1 MNDRYTRDLTD
12 EQWDLIRQFLP
23 TEQDGPGR
31 PMELQPREVVNAIL
45 YIVRTGC
52 QWDNLPNDL
61 PNANS
66 VYYHYRNI
74 TTENGVSMALGA
86 RSIKRFAKRSAPTV
100 AEILSPLAELL
111 TVKASRQQNLGAR
124 ESGGE
129 RGYDAG
135 KGVWGRKRH
144 VIVDTVGNV
153 LDVVVHA
160 ADIQD
165 RDQDRDGARLLFKRL
180 WEETQDKIQK
190 IWADGACRGDLID
203 WVQESLDAVLDV
215 VERDEDQDGF
225 EVLPRRWVVER
236 TFAWL
241 GRYRRLSKDY
251 ERCTRSSEGV
261 IYIASIQTMAKRIAA
276 SN

>member
-1 MNDRYTRDLTD
+1 MSDRYTSDLTD

-45 YIVRTGC
+45 YVVRTGC

-66 VYYHYRNI
+66 VYYHYRKWCLDGTWRQVNRALREEERTDRGRDPEPTGGI
-74 TTENGVSMALGA
+74 IDSQSVETT
-86 RSIKRFAKRSAPTV
+86 
-100 AEILSPLAELL
+100 
-111 TVKASRQQNLGAR
+111 

-165 RDQDRDGARLLFKRL
+165 RDGARLLFKRL
-180 WEETQDKIQK
+180 WEEAQDKIQK
-190 IWADGACRGDLID
+190 IWADGAYRGDLID
-203 WVQESLDAVLDV
+203 WVQESLGAVLDV

>member
-1 MNDRYTRDLTD
+1 MSDRYTSDLTD

-45 YIVRTGC
+45 YVVRTGC

-66 VYYHYRNI
+66 VYYHYRKWCLDGTWRQVNQALREEERTDRGRDPEPTGGI
-74 TTENGVSMALGA
+74 IDSQSVETT
-86 RSIKRFAKRSAPTV
+86 
-100 AEILSPLAELL
+100 
-111 TVKASRQQNLGAR
+111 

-153 LDVVVHA
+153 LDAVVHA
-160 ADIQD
+160 ADI
-165 RDQDRDGARLLFKRL
+165 QDRDGARLLFKRL

-190 IWADGACRGDLID
+190 IWADGAYRGDLID

>member
-1 MNDRYTRDLTD
+1 MNDRYTSDLTD

-45 YIVRTGC
+45 YVVRTGC

-111 TVKASRQQNLGAR
+111 TTEASRQQNLGA
-124 ESGGE
+124 SGATMLAKAFG
-129 RGYDAG
+129 DAS
-135 KGVWGRKRH
+135 
-144 VIVDTVGNV
+144 DT
-153 LDVVVHA
+153 
-160 ADIQD
+160 
-165 RDQDRDGARLLFKRL
+165 
-180 WEETQDKIQK
+180 
-190 IWADGACRGDLID
+190 
-203 WVQESLDAVLDV
+203 
-215 VERDEDQDGF
+215 
-225 EVLPRRWVVER
+225 
-236 TFAWL
+236 
-241 GRYRRLSKDY
+241 
-251 ERCTRSSEGV
+251 
-261 IYIASIQTMAKRIAA
+261 
-276 SN
+276 

>member
-1 MNDRYTRDLTD
+1 MSDRYTSDLTD

-45 YIVRTGC
+45 YVVRTGC

-66 VYYHYRNI
+66 VYYHYRKWCLDGTWRQVNQALREEERTDRGRDPEPTGGI
-74 TTENGVSMALGA
+74 IDSQSVETT
-86 RSIKRFAKRSAPTV
+86 
-100 AEILSPLAELL
+100 
-111 TVKASRQQNLGAR
+111 

-165 RDQDRDGARLLFKRL
+165 RDGARLLFKRL
-180 WEETQDKIQK
+180 REERK
-190 IWADGACRGDLID
+190 
-203 WVQESLDAVLDV
+203 
-215 VERDEDQDGF
+215 
-225 EVLPRRWVVER
+225 RR
-236 TFAWL
+236 
-241 GRYRRLSKDY
+241 
-251 ERCTRSSEGV
+251 TRSRKSGPMGPTEVTSSTGFRRV
-261 IYIASIQTMAKRIAA
+261 SARSSMSSSGMRTKTASKCCRDDG
-276 SN
+276 S

>member
-1 MNDRYTRDLTD
+1 MSDRYTSDLTD
-12 EQWDLIRQFLP
+12 AQWNLIRQYLP

-31 PMELQPREVVNAIL
+31 PMELEPREVAGAIL
-45 YIVRTGC
+45 YVLRTG
-52 QWDNLPNDL
+52 QEWDNLPTDL

-66 VYYHYRNI
+66 VYYHYRKWCLDGTWRQVNRALREEERTDRDRDPEPTGAI
-74 TTENGVSMALGA
+74 IDSQSVETT
-86 RSIKRFAKRSAPTV
+86 
-100 AEILSPLAELL
+100 
-111 TVKASRQQNLGAR
+111 

-144 VIVDTVGNV
+144 VITDTVGNV

-165 RDQDRDGARLLFKRL
+165 RDGARLLFERL
-180 WEETQDKIQK
+180 WEKTREQVQK
-190 IWADGACRGDLID
+190 IWADGAYKGDLID
-203 WVQESLDAVLDV
+203 WVQESLDAVLDI
-215 VERDEDQDGF
+215 VEREEDQDGF

-251 ERCTRSSEGV
+251 ERCTRSSEGM
-261 IYIASIQTMAKRIAA
+261 IYIASIQTMAKRIAD
-276 SN
+276 SS

>member
-1 MNDRYTRDLTD
+1 M
-12 EQWDLIRQFLP
+12 
-23 TEQDGPGR
+23 
-31 PMELQPREVVNAIL
+31 
-45 YIVRTGC
+45 
-52 QWDNLPNDL
+52 
-61 PNANS
+61 
-66 VYYHYRNI
+66 
-74 TTENGVSMALGA
+74 
-86 RSIKRFAKRSAPTV
+86 
-100 AEILSPLAELL
+100 
-111 TVKASRQQNLGAR
+111 
-124 ESGGE
+124 
-129 RGYDAG
+129 
-135 KGVWGRKRH
+135 
-144 VIVDTVGNV
+144 IVDTVGNV

-190 IWADGACRGDLID
+190 IWADGAYRGDLID

>member
-1 MNDRYTRDLTD
+1 MSDRYTSDLTD
-12 EQWDLIRQFLP
+12 AQWNLIRQFLP

-31 PMELQPREVVNAIL
+31 PMELDPREVVNAIL
-45 YIVRTGC
+45 YVLRTGC
-52 QWDNLPNDL
+52 QWDNLPTDL

-66 VYYHYRNI
+66 VYYHYRKWCLDGTWRRVNWALRKKERTDRDRDLEPTGAI
-74 TTENGVSMALGA
+74 IDSQSVETT
-86 RSIKRFAKRSAPTV
+86 
-100 AEILSPLAELL
+100 
-111 TVKASRQQNLGAR
+111 

-165 RDQDRDGARLLFKRL
+165 RDGARLLFERL
-180 WEETQDKIQK
+180 WKQTRKRVQK
-190 IWADGACRGDLID
+190 IWADGAYKGDLVD
-203 WVQESLDAVLDV
+203 WVRESLNAALEI
-215 VERDEDQDGF
+215 VEREEDQDGF

-251 ERCTRSSEGV
+251 ERCTHSSEGM

-276 SN
+276 SS

>member
-1 MNDRYTRDLTD
+1 MSDRYTSDLTD
-12 EQWDLIRQFLP
+12 AQWNLIRQFLP

-31 PMELQPREVVNAIL
+31 PMELDPREVVNAIL
-45 YIVRTGC
+45 YVLRTGC
-52 QWDNLPNDL
+52 QWDNLPTDL

-66 VYYHYRNI
+66 VYYHYRKWCLDGTWRRVNWALRKKERTDRDRDPEPTGAI
-74 TTENGVSMALGA
+74 IDSQSVETT
-86 RSIKRFAKRSAPTV
+86 
-100 AEILSPLAELL
+100 
-111 TVKASRQQNLGAR
+111 

-165 RDQDRDGARLLFKRL
+165 RDGARLLFERL
-180 WEETQDKIQK
+180 WKQTRKRVQK
-190 IWADGACRGDLID
+190 IWADGAYKGDLVD
-203 WVQESLDAVLDV
+203 WVRESLNAALEI
-215 VERDEDQDGF
+215 VEREEDQDGF

-236 TFAWL
+236 TLAWL

-251 ERCTRSSEGV
+251 ERCTHSSEGM

-276 SN
+276 SS